1 MLVKLVDSFA
11 NWLNNCQETL
21 QQIGSLPTQPL
32 ELMQVNVDEKERFR
46 DLKAQKSLNTIS
58 SSSAYFRREEL
69 LRYSI
74 PDKAFSYTA
83 ADLLP

>member
-1 MLVKLVDSFA
+1 MPSSNKIESIEEVTSPEAWGLPQKMLVKLVNSFA
-11 NWLNNCQETL
+11 NWLNNCQEAL

-58 SSSAYFRREEL
+58 SSSA
-69 LRYSI
+69 S
-74 PDKAFSYTA
+74 
-83 ADLLP
+83 

>member
-1 MLVKLVDSFA
+1 MHSS
-11 NWLNNCQETL
+11 NNIESIEEVTSPEAW
-21 QQIGSLPTQPL
+21 GSSS
-32 ELMQVNVDEKERFR
+32 ENACQVNVDEKERFR